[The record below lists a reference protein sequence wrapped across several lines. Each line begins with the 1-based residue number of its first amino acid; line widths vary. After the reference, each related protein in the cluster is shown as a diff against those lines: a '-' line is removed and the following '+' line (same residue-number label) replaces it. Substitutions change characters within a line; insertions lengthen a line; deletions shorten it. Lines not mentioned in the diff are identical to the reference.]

1 MPPHPLTNFG
11 IQKYYQNEPRFNG
24 VYSRNNLPEKIKVG
38 AYVINLDEYVDV
50 GTLWITLKVV
60 SEIVYFD
67 SFGVEHALEEIKEFI
82 RRKNLKANIFRV
94 QANNSIMCAYFCIG
108 FIDFILAGK
117 KLTDFMSLFSQT
129 SRMNGIDKTNLT
141 DQRKCRKISKIQNYF
156 NQEISQRKLSS
167 KTLRKY
173 VAAFDYSDK
182 VLIVL
187 SATSG
192 GVCIISSV
200 SVAGAPVGISGVIF
214 TLIFSLTTGIIKKLL
229 SITRSKKKKHYKI
242 LILAKSKLNS
252 IETLVSEARIDMKI
266 NHDELI
272 TILKEKDKYEKMKEN
287 VRDVSEKQENIR
299 LNSVNSKIL
308 KKNKWVVDN
317 LHN

>member
-1 MPPHPLTNFG
+1 M
-11 IQKYYQNEPRFNG
+11 
-24 VYSRNNLPEKIKVG
+24 
-38 AYVINLDEYVDV
+38 
-50 GTLWITLKVV
+50 

-129 SRMNGIDKTNLT
+129 SRINGIDKTNLT
-141 DQRKCRKISKIQNYF
+141 DQRKCRQISKIQNYF

-252 IETLVSEARIDMKI
+252 IETIVSEARIDMEI

-299 LNSVNSKIL
+299 LNSVNSKI
-308 KKNKWVVDN
+308 
-317 LHN
+317 

>member
-1 MPPHPLTNFG
+1 M
-11 IQKYYQNEPRFNG
+11 
-24 VYSRNNLPEKIKVG
+24 
-38 AYVINLDEYVDV
+38 
-50 GTLWITLKVV
+50 

-229 SITRSKKKKHYKI
+229 SITRNEKKKHDKI
-242 LILAKSKLNS
+242 LILAKSKLDI
-252 IETLVSEARIDMKI
+252 IETLVSQALIDMEI
-266 NHDELI
+266 SH
-272 TILKEKDKYEKMKEN
+272 EKFNAIIREKHKLQRMK
-287 VRDVSEKQENIR
+287 KM
-299 LNSVNSKIL
+299 
-308 KKNKWVVDN
+308 
-317 LHN
+317 